1 MRSSSVHPRLRL
13 GPPGSPN
20 LSAGPPAAPLMA
32 KPAAPGLR
40 IRRFTAGEWT
50 EAPDAVVTEE
60 PLQLLLDGAP
70 LAVVMRTPG
79 ADIELGLG
87 LLFAEGIVRSI
98 ADVRGLRISAEAA
111 EGDERIA
118 VEPVLMESNH
128 VDIKLG
134 VKPKRKPERSMLASS
149 ACGVCGTQMI
159 DDLRHDLAV
168 LPSGPRFDPSTL
180 PGLVDRLRSGQ

>member
-50 EAPDAVVTEE
+50 DAPDAVVTEE
-60 PLQLLLDGAP
+60 PLQLLLDGEP

-79 ADIELGLG
+79 ADIELALG
-87 LLFAEGIVRSI
+87 LLYAEGIVRSV
-98 ADVRGLRISAEAA
+98 DEVRRMRISAEAG
-111 EGDERIA
+111 ESDERIA
-118 VEPVLMESNH
+118 VE
-128 VDIKLG
+128 
-134 VKPKRKPERSMLASS
+134 
-149 ACGVCGTQMI
+149 
-159 DDLRHDLAV
+159 AV
-168 LPSGPRFDPSTL
+168 L
-180 PGLVDRLRSGQ
+180 VE